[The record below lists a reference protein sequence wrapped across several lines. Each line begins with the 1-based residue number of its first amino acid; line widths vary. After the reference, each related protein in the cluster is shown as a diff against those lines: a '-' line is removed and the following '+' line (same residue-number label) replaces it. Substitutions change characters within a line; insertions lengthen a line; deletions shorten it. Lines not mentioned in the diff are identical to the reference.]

1 MATGGETDAQ
11 KCWVFVVVV
20 VSLGFFLF
28 FFFSVTSVERMY
40 SRFPSW
46 KLEEYV
52 GSVKGGWG
60 EGNKQEIQTKGNWW
74 CKLMPFLSDIDKFL
88 PLLKQSK

>member
-1 MATGGETDAQ
+1 M
-11 KCWVFVVVV
+11 
-20 VSLGFFLF
+20 
-28 FFFSVTSVERMY
+28 TSVECMC

-60 EGNKQEIQTKGNWW
+60 EGNKQEMETKGNCW
-74 CKLMPFLSDIDKFL
+74 CKLMSFLSDIDKFL
-88 PLLKQSK
+88 LLLKQSK